1 MSGSIKAIDTDS
13 VHRIHSGQVVLDLQ
27 GAIKELVENSLDAGA
42 TAIDVRIKDNGLDS
56 VEISDNGSGIAEAD
70 WVSIGL
76 KHHTSK
82 LPSLSDLY
90 KVTTF
95 GFRGEALSAL
105 CALCDS
111 VTVIT
116 STKETAPMG
125 AIIKL
130 GRDGTVVDSSGK
142 VARPRGTTI
151 TLTGLFAPLPVRRKE
166 FERTVKRELTK
177 ALTLLTAYALVPASV
192 SLSDGRNG
200 VRLRVETIGAGK
212 SGKRNVQLSTDGR
225 GSLRASVGSVWG
237 HKALEGVQEIN
248 LELDV
253 EIDRVMARREGI
265 SETNQTI
272 KVTGLI
278 SSAQWGQGR
287 SSADRQFYFIN
298 GRPCNLTSVAR
309 AINEVYKSFNT
320 HQVPLAILDFQIPPQ
335 SVDINV
341 SPDKRTIFVHS
352 EDKLIEALKIALDEY
367 FRPSRSTFAL
377 GGATQTVK
385 TIRQTQSQLTQ
396 FGKSAVSADD
406 EEADESDDGDDG
418 DDENLEQKGDDD
430 DDELD
435 GNSVNDDQG
444 EEGEDDEQAIAMEVD
459 DQSEQGEDEKEE
471 VRLPTIC
478 KRRSSPIIQIDTDS
492 EGEPE
497 LSQPSR
503 RSSQR
508 RAVPSS
514 PALIPK
520 RVVQQ
525 TLNTSKA
532 SWSPNSKSRSG
543 SRSARAGPGPST
555 REARMDL
562 RKKLEAYA
570 SQSGKVVRDDSEEET
585 EERQE
590 EPEGQVDEEADV
602 MDIDEDE
609 QQEDLAEGEDHD
621 NDHEFHRANGKDA
634 DIEDANDTD
643 IALKRGRAP
652 DEPLFEDDRDTSP
665 LNGEESTESEETP
678 IPISVDELEEKRP
691 LTRRQSSSYRDEIS
705 TTGIQGEM
713 KLSFNLERLK
723 ARYDLKKQR
732 ESAHHRVSGVKDA
745 FSMIKEG
752 GISDAAGISN
762 KNMQLAEEALSRVI
776 SKDDFTKMEVL
787 GQFNKGFIIA
797 RLRHTPDDLET
808 QENGTGTGTDDLFI
822 IDQHASD
829 EKYNF
834 ETLQRTTVIKGQALI
849 KPRPLQL
856 TASDEIVAMENLDIL
871 SKNGFDV
878 KVDEDALPGKGERI
892 NLVAMPVSKETT
904 FDIKDLE
911 QLLHMLSDSSRTH
924 GQMVRCTKARSMFA
938 MRACRKSVMIGKSLN
953 KTQMV
958 NLLRNMGTI
967 DQPWNCPHGR
977 PTMRHLIKIDQPT
990 KSRSGKDKIDWSK
1003 WKKSQGI

>member
-1 MSGSIKAIDTDS
+1 MPNTSAIDTNS

-56 VEISDNGSGIAEAD
+56 VEISDNGSGIAETD
-70 WVSIGL
+70 WESIGL

-105 CALCDS
+105 CALCES
-111 VTVIT
+111 VTVVT

-130 GRDGTVVDSSGK
+130 GRDGRVIDSSGK
-142 VARPRGTTI
+142 IARPRGTTI

-200 VRLRVETIGAGK
+200 VRLRVETISAGK
-212 SGKRNVQLSTDGR
+212 SGKRNIQLSTDGR

-237 HKALEGVQEIN
+237 HKALEGVQDIN

-265 SETNQTI
+265 SETNQII

-298 GRPCNLTSVAR
+298 GRPCNLTSVSR

-367 FRPSRSTFAL
+367 FQPSRSTFAV

-385 TIRQTQSQLTQ
+385 NIRQTQSQLTQ
-396 FGKSAVSADD
+396 YGKSAVSADD
-406 EEADESDDGDDG
+406 E
-418 DDENLEQKGDDD
+418 GDDD
-430 DDELD
+430 DD
-435 GNSVNDDQG
+435 DDQNLG
-444 EEGEDDEQAIAMEVD
+444 KEGDDEDEESNGDANSDVQEEEGEPNERAVTIEVD
-459 DQSEQGEDEKEE
+459 QPEGEEE
-471 VRLPTIC
+471 EEEEATPPTT
-478 KRRSSPIIQIDTDS
+478 RRSKSSPIIQIDTES

-497 LSQPSR
+497 LSLPSR
-503 RSSQR
+503 RSSQS
-508 RAVPSS
+508 RAVPAS
-514 PALIPK
+514 PASIPK

-532 SWSPNSKSRSG
+532 SWSPDSKSRSG

-562 RKKLEAYA
+562 RKKLEVYA
-570 SQSGKVVRDDSEEET
+570 SQSGKVVRDDSDGEAE
-585 EERQE
+585 
-590 EPEGQVDEEADV
+590 EEADSAGEV
-602 MDIDEDE
+602 DVDATETEVEENEDRE
-609 QQEDLAEGEDHD
+609 EVIEDVDHD
-621 NDHEFHRANGKDA
+621 AETSNDDHENGLDGI
-634 DIEDANDTD
+634 DSDGEDANNTDT
-643 IALKRGRAP
+643 ALKRARPP
-652 DEPLFEDDRDTSP
+652 DEPLFEDDHDTSP
-665 LNGEESTESEETP
+665 IVGEDPMEIEETP
-678 IPISVDELEEKRP
+678 IPISIHVEAEETERP
-691 LTRRQSSSYRDEIS
+691 APKRQSTSYRDEIS
-705 TTGIQGEM
+705 STGIQGEM
-713 KLSFNLERLK
+713 KLSFNLERLR

-732 ESAHHRVSGVKDA
+732 ESAHHSNSGAKDA
-745 FSMIKEG
+745 FGMIKEG

-776 SKDDFTKMEVL
+776 SKEDFTKMEVL

-797 RLRHTPDDLET
+797 RLRHFSDDDDIET
-808 QENGTGTGTDDLFI
+808 REKGTATDDLFI
-822 IDQHASD
+822 VDQHASD

-856 TASDEIVAMENLDIL
+856 TASDEIIAMENLDIL

-904 FDIKDLE
+904 FDFKDLE